1 MILTVNLIVFIEGLV
16 PGVSSALGRLLE
28 PRLPAV
34 VTVNDAALS
43 ALALLR
49 SLHAICRHWQCLY
62 RACPQLSRPL
72 LPQSDF
78 VNSKASLIFI

>member
-1 MILTVNLIVFIEGLV
+1 MPPVT
-16 PGVSSALGRLLE
+16 SALGRLLE

-34 VTVNDAALS
+34 VTVGDAALP

-49 SLHAICRHWQCLY
+49 SLHAICRHWPCLY

-78 VNSKASLIFI
+78 VNSKVRFHTEFCVKYY